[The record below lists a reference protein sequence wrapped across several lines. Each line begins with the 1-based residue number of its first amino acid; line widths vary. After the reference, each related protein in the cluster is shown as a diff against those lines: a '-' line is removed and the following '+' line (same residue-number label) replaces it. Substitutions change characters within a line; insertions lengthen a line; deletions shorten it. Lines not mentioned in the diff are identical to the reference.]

1 LNSFST
7 NTKLSNLWQN
17 VREEEWEDWHWQ
29 LKNRI
34 TTLEQLKQLIQ
45 VIPEEEEGIKVSHG
59 RLSMAITPYFASL
72 MDPVNPNCPIRRQV
86 VPLIDEAY
94 ISPYDMLDPCGE
106 DKTSPVPGLVH
117 RYPDRVLLLVTE
129 QCAAYCRHCTR
140 RRMVGE
146 NSSYLTPQYLEKAY
160 DYIRSNKKV
169 RDVLISGGDPLMLSD
184 EKLEEII
191 KNIRNIPHVE
201 FLRIGTRI
209 PVTLPMRITPQLIS
223 MLKKYSPIWM
233 SLHFNHPKEI
243 TKRCK
248 VACDMLA
255 DAGIPLGSQTVLLRG
270 INDRPYIMKKLMHE
284 LLKIRVRPYYIYQCD
299 LARGT
304 SHFRTPISVGIN
316 IMEKLRGH
324 TTGYAV
330 PTYVVDAPGGGGK
343 IPIAPNYVI
352 SQAKGQYIL
361 RNYEG
366 KIFTYFEEPS
376 SYLPRQKKYF
386 TSTPSLDKIK
396 TKQENREKQFFFE
409 FLEKKEMLYS
419 QAS

>member
-1 LNSFST
+1 MNSFST

>member
-1 LNSFST
+1 MLT
-7 NTKLSNLWQN
+7 NRLTEIWQN
-17 VREEEWEDWHWQ
+17 VTEEEWEDWHWQ
-29 LKNRI
+29 LNHRI
-34 TTLEQLKQLIQ
+34 TTLEQLRRVIQ
-45 VIPEEEEGIKVSHG
+45 VIPEEEEGIKASRG
-59 RLSMAITPYFASL
+59 RLAMAITPYFASL
-72 MDPVNPNCPIRRQV
+72 MDPLNPNCPIRRQS
-86 VPLIDEAY
+86 VPLIDETY

-106 DKTSPVPGLVH
+106 DKNSPVPGLVH

-129 QCAAYCRHCTR
+129 QCAMYCRHCTR

-146 NSSYLTPQYLEKAY
+146 NVSYLTPKNLEQAY
-160 DYIRSNKKV
+160 AYIRSNKKV
-169 RDVLISGGDPLMLSD
+169 RDVLISGGDPLMFAD
-184 EKLEEII
+184 EKLEEIL
-191 KNIRNIPHVE
+191 KNIRAIPHIE

-209 PVTLPMRITPQLIS
+209 PVTLPMRITPELVSI
-223 MLKKYSPIWM
+223 LKRYAPLWI

-248 VACDMLA
+248 LACDMLA
-255 DAGIPLGSQTVLLRG
+255 DAGIPLGSQTVLLKG
-270 INDRPYIMKKLMHE
+270 INDRPYVMKKLMHE

-343 IPIAPNYVI
+343 IPVAPNYVI
-352 SQAKGQYIL
+352 SQAKGQFIL

-366 KIFTYFEEPS
+366 KIFTYFEDS
-376 SYLPRQKKYF
+376 TSYLSGTKKYF
-386 TSTPSLDKIK
+386 TSISFFDKIK
-396 TKQENREKQFFFE
+396 YKSEVYQKQLFFDFSEIRKGEEKF
-409 FLEKKEMLYS
+409 S
-419 QAS
+419 QAA